1 MSDNSKVSY
10 EGDVSFGDIFY
21 DADRALVKDLT
32 EKVDKEVMEYCDG
45 NSHINFN
52 PNAVAKE
59 PIPISKEEMDMID
72 EINGKAWDE
81 IRKGCS
87 KKEKRKLDKLFKKMR
102 GIIFGK
108 KKEKE

>member
-52 PNAVAKE
+52 PNAVTKE
-59 PIPISKEEMDMID
+59 PIPISKEEMEMID
-72 EINGKAWDE
+72 EINGRAWDE

-87 KKEKRKLDKLFKKMR
+87 KKEKRKLDKLFETMSR
-102 GIIFGK
+102 MISRK
-108 KKEKE
+108 KKRR